1 MPQIVYHVVPSD
13 GRWAVKRE
21 GAERASRV
29 ADSQDEAVSAAE
41 QMARN
46 QAPGRVVVHGASGLI
61 ESVHTFDAVP
71 ARVESGREWLDVVLS
86 KPVLVAVGVAALVAV
101 GYSLRE
107 RL

>member
-1 MPQIVYHVVPSD
+1 MPQIVYHVVPNE

-29 ADSQDEAVSAAE
+29 ADSQDEAVAVAE

-46 QAPGRVVVHGASGLI
+46 QAPGRVVVHGANGLI
-61 ESVHTFDAVP
+61 ESVHTYDQVP

-86 KPVLVAVGVAALVAV
+86 KPALVAVGVAALVAV

-107 RL
+107 RF